1 MILRY
6 LSGST
11 VPAYAPIFEEGADPI
26 PAADLEGK
34 PFWVPLGD
42 LKAVFFVRT
51 FSGNPDYDP
60 PKSAGDLPRLPSG
73 HLVQL
78 DFSDGERIFGDVAER
93 AMDPSPRLL
102 RHRARPRGQQHPPLR
117 EPRQPLRPSLPPGG
131 PAVTAAAPPKPF
143 SRHNLAK
150 AGLIGTAALH
160 VESLGESG

>member
-1 MILRY
+1 LELRKVILRY
-6 LSGST
+6 VTGST

-34 PFWVPLGD
+34 PFWVPLGE

-78 DFSDGERIFGDVAER
+78 DFRDGERIFGDVAER
-93 AMDPSPRLL
+93 TTDPARGFFVTVLDPEDNNILLYVNPASLAVPPSHPEVQPSP
-102 RHRARPRGQQHPPLR
+102 
-117 EPRQPLRPSLPPGG
+117 PGT
-131 PAVTAAAPPKPF
+131 PE
-143 SRHNLAK
+143 
-150 AGLIGTAALH
+150 ALF
-160 VESLGESG
+160 ES